1 MPSPLTA
8 STRPLSAAAL
18 SRRFARLRGALA
30 RHAAAALLLGAS
42 LLAGAGM
49 TLAVD
54 RLESAARTRAS
65 LERQTAALQERLI
78 PADPAAPALQQVR
91 EDYDRAIA
99 QAADLA
105 RGSIWAGLCLMLGGM
120 GWMERRRRPTEASRL
135 AGPTLDRGI
144 AAGAAMVSGAD
155 GGQPQCSVTAQPLQA
170 PERIEPAAAALSPA
184 PRDRNERRERLG
196 DIAREMRAL
205 RDWIGADPQGDA
217 PAPQH
222 RHQQAAVRSVRFHL
236 AA

>member
-1 MPSPLTA
+1 MS
-8 STRPLSAAAL
+8 STLSWPRDGLFSKAIRPRVHVVSARGATLGVLLAAAL
-18 SRRFARLRGALA
+18 
-30 RHAAAALLLGAS
+30 AS
-42 LLAGAGM
+42 GVGM

-105 RGSIWAGLCLMLGGM
+105 RGSIWASLCLMLGTVA
-120 GWMERRRRPTEASRL
+120 WMERRRRVAAAAQVVPAVSEQEAPPAVEYRPT
-135 AGPTLDRGI
+135 
-144 AAGAAMVSGAD
+144 
-155 GGQPQCSVTAQPLQA
+155 QA
-170 PERIEPAAAALSPA
+170 EPAAASVTIA
-184 PRDRNERRERLG
+184 RDDRGERSQRLG

>member
-1 MPSPLTA
+1 MS
-8 STRPLSAAAL
+8 STLSWPRDGLFSKAIRPRVHVVSARGATLGVLLAAAL
-18 SRRFARLRGALA
+18 
-30 RHAAAALLLGAS
+30 AS
-42 LLAGAGM
+42 GVGM

-54 RLESAARTRAS
+54 RLESAARTRAG

-105 RGSIWAGLCLMLGGM
+105 RGSVWASLCLMLGTVA
-120 GWMERRRRPTEASRL
+120 WMERRRR
-135 AGPTLDRGI
+135 I
-144 AAGAAMVSGAD
+144 AAAVRMVPPASE
-155 GGQPQCSVTAQPLQA
+155 QETA
-170 PERIEPAAAALSPA
+170 PAFECSPA
-184 PRDRNERRERLG
+184 QVKTAATPVTVECGETREPLERRERLG